1 MMSYLCMFLGMIYIL
16 CFFWTIIKNQKTINI
31 LKLFIE
37 GGFILFLIEFFSLT
51 IMMFPISIKIYIFI
65 MILELFGI
73 KQLLVY

>member
-1 MMSYLCMFLGMIYIL
+1 MSYLCMFLGMLYIL

-51 IMMFPISIKIYIFI
+51 IMMFPISIKLYVFI
-65 MILELFGI
+65 IILELFGI
-73 KQLLVY
+73 KKLLVC

>member
-1 MMSYLCMFLGMIYIL
+1 MSYLCMFLGMFYIL

-51 IMMFPISIKIYIFI
+51 IMMFPISIKIYVFI

-73 KQLLVY
+73 KKLLIC

>member
-1 MMSYLCMFLGMIYIL
+1 MMSYVCMFLGMIYIL

-51 IMMFPISIKIYIFI
+51 IIMFPISIKIYIFI

>member
-51 IMMFPISIKIYIFI
+51 IMMFPILIKIYIFI

>member
-1 MMSYLCMFLGMIYIL
+1 MSYLCMFLGMLYIL

-51 IMMFPISIKIYIFI
+51 IMMFQISIKIYIFI

-73 KQLLVY
+73 KKLLIC

>member
-1 MMSYLCMFLGMIYIL
+1 MMSYLCMFLGMFYIL

-51 IMMFPISIKIYIFI
+51 IMMFPISIKIYVFI

-73 KQLLVY
+73 EKLLIC

>member
-1 MMSYLCMFLGMIYIL
+1 MSYLCMFLGMFYIL

-51 IMMFPISIKIYIFI
+51 IMMFPISIKIYVFI

-73 KQLLVY
+73 EKLLIC

>member
-1 MMSYLCMFLGMIYIL
+1 MSYLCMFLGMLYIL

-51 IMMFPISIKIYIFI
+51 IMMFPISIKLYVFI

-73 KQLLVY
+73 KKLLVC

>member
-1 MMSYLCMFLGMIYIL
+1 MSYLCMFLGMIYIL

>member
-1 MMSYLCMFLGMIYIL
+1 MSYLCMFLGMIYIL

-51 IMMFPISIKIYIFI
+51 IMMFPISIKLYVFI

-73 KQLLVY
+73 KKLLVC

>member
-1 MMSYLCMFLGMIYIL
+1 MSYLCMFLGMIYII

-51 IMMFPISIKIYIFI
+51 IMMFPISIKLYVFI

-73 KQLLVY
+73 KKLLGC

>member
-1 MMSYLCMFLGMIYIL
+1 MMSYLCMFLGMFYIL

-31 LKLFIE
+31 FKLFIE

-51 IMMFPISIKIYIFI
+51 IMMFPISIKIYVFI

-73 KQLLVY
+73 EKLLIC

>member
-1 MMSYLCMFLGMIYIL
+1 MSYLCMFLGMLYIL

-51 IMMFPISIKIYIFI
+51 IMIFPISIKLYVFI

-73 KQLLVY
+73 KKLLVC

>member
-1 MMSYLCMFLGMIYIL
+1 MSYLCMFLGMIYII

-51 IMMFPISIKIYIFI
+51 IMMFQISIKIYIFI

-73 KQLLVY
+73 KKLLIC

>member
-1 MMSYLCMFLGMIYIL
+1 MSYLCMFLGMLYIL

-51 IMMFPISIKIYIFI
+51 IMMFQISIKIYIFI

>member
-1 MMSYLCMFLGMIYIL
+1 MSYLCMFLGMLYIL

-73 KQLLVY
+73 KKLLIC